1 MPWPKLPA
9 VAHTRWG
16 RPSSETAR
24 YSVPRPLKERIG
36 LRVSTLTTRRQP
48 SCCSSDSARN
58 WGESRNTGSM
68 TAAACAIRSRDSRFA
83 IRRIHSRYA
92 AACLCQ
98 RSADRCT
105 CMVHSNPPRG
115 GKLRPTHPRAS
126 FDRARGGGYKRWAF
140 VALSGPDRQ
149 EGQDMKRVA
158 AMVVLV
164 AVAASF
170 SLALAGEAAKQAEV
184 SYTGWIVDSYCGGKN
199 ANADQKSCVLDCFKK
214 GAKLVL
220 YVPDAKKSISLDKQ
234 DQASQHIGVSVKIT
248 GIMDGE
254 TLKVSKI
261 EEVKAS

>member
-1 MPWPKLPA
+1 
-9 VAHTRWG
+9 
-16 RPSSETAR
+16 
-24 YSVPRPLKERIG
+24 
-36 LRVSTLTTRRQP
+36 
-48 SCCSSDSARN
+48 
-58 WGESRNTGSM
+58 
-68 TAAACAIRSRDSRFA
+68 
-83 IRRIHSRYA
+83 
-92 AACLCQ
+92 
-98 RSADRCT
+98 
-105 CMVHSNPPRG
+105 
-115 GKLRPTHPRAS
+115 
-126 FDRARGGGYKRWAF
+126 
-140 VALSGPDRQ
+140 
-149 EGQDMKRVA
+149 MKRVA